1 MHGSTTLRLHKLS
14 RNMVVR
20 KVKTK
25 ELIKSPNSLQ
35 LDLNKH
41 SIFIVIC
48 MEVSYIDMTV
58 TANLQPESPPNC
70 KHCFLT
76 PFLLPTHTRLE
87 VHTWRISS
95 EAQSWPEAPTHEIHY
110 RHRPSTERQMLWAKQ
125 GLCTQFYSPRKDP
138 WRTILH
144 IHGFWDQK
152 ELQCLQLIIP
162 AHRLS
167 ISSRWLM
174 HIL

>member
-14 RNMVVR
+14 RNLVVR

-70 KHCFLT
+70 KHCLLT
-76 PFLLPTHTRLE
+76 PFLLPTHTSILRSTPEGSLLRPKVDLKPQHMRFITDTVPVLRGKCCE
-87 VHTWRISS
+87 
-95 EAQSWPEAPTHEIHY
+95 QSKDCAHNSTHHVRTHEE
-110 RHRPSTERQMLWAKQ
+110 TF
-125 GLCTQFYSPRKDP
+125 CTFMVSETKRS
-138 WRTILH
+138 
-144 IHGFWDQK
+144 
-152 ELQCLQLIIP
+152 C
-162 AHRLS
+162 S
-167 ISSRWLM
+167 VSSS
-174 HIL
+174 